1 MPEHRWIGLAVL
13 SRYLAAPSLH
23 LEQCPLPGL
32 PEAPPGSGAP
42 DPGRCFADAVSMVLG
57 RHRRVAVFSTRA
69 LRAQGPVAGAAPQCT
84 AAGRGPL
91 VVLAARGVGRR
102 GGRPA
107 PARGPAAG
115 G

>member
-57 RHRRVAVFSTRA
+57 RHRRVPALSTRE
-69 LRAQGPVAGAAPQCT
+69 LPAQAPVAPAAPPGT
-84 AAGRGPL
+84 AHGRGLPA
-91 VVLAARGVGRR
+91 VTTGTEGARA
-102 GGRPA
+102 GGPPA
-107 PARGPAAG
+107 PVGARA
-115 G
+115 